1 MTGLDLDPPPPPPPL
16 FRRQDTDIPAWYWT
30 GLTAG
35 GSIRNAVTGFAGS
48 GPGVK
53 ALMSDPVGRLG
64 RAVPEVG
71 LVGEPAIIDW
81 GADPLAGG
89 CYSVIGPG
97 QRALLDVFRRPWGR
111 VVIAGEHCN
120 GSGSIDGAI
129 RSGDDAAAQVL
140 SLRPLL
146 RLSTSRHSFPRRSTI
161 SRHWQWP

>member
-140 SLRPLL
+140 SLRP
-146 RLSTSRHSFPRRSTI
+146 
-161 SRHWQWP
+161 